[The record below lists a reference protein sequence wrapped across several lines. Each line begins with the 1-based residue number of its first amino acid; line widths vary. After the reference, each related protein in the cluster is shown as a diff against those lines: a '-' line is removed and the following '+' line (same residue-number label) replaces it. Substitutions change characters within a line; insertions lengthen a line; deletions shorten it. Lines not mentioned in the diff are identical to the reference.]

1 MKSRE
6 EKTVPACV
14 GDTRI
19 PCRRHLTTRS
29 VFLAVAVAGAAAC
42 RGEQSAAPPL
52 PLVELATAVVDGSG
66 EDIVLS
72 GTIEAERTTP
82 LDFGVIGTIEE
93 LAVHEGQVV
102 QRGQVLGRLKTR
114 AYEDAL
120 AIAVAKADQ
129 AEDALRRLEP
139 MHRNRTIADVK
150 WVEVQ
155 TGVQQARHAR
165 SLAQKNLDDCVLRA
179 PVDGTVTSRSAE
191 PGMTTMP
198 GRPVLV
204 LVSTRVV
211 RATAPVPSG
220 KVARLRMGQVVSV
233 LVDAVG
239 TERSGEIVEIGVV
252 ADPLTRTYPVKV
264 RLPNTDGA
272 LRVGMV
278 AKLRVRIA
286 GAASAVVVPRE
297 AVRVDGSGEPV
308 VYVVRGDVVR
318 YQPVEVAGYR
328 GEYIAIS
335 RGLFAGDR
343 VVTSGTPMLADG
355 IKIRVAATPD
365 SGARAR

>member
-1 MKSRE
+1 MS
-6 EKTVPACV
+6 ACI
-14 GDTRI
+14 GETRI
-19 PCRRHLTTRS
+19 PGMRRFMPRP
-29 VFLAVAVAGAAAC
+29 VFLTVLVASLAAC
-42 RGEQSAAPPL
+42 RGEQSAAPPP

-66 EDIVLS
+66 EDISLS

-82 LDFGVIGTIEE
+82 LDFPVVGTIEE
-93 LAVHEGQVV
+93 LSVHEGQVV
-102 QRGQVLGRLKTR
+102 QRGQVLGRLNTR
-114 AYEDAL
+114 SYEDAL
-120 AIAVAKADQ
+120 AIAVAKSDQ

-191 PGMTTMP
+191 PGMSAIP

-220 KVARLRMGQVVSV
+220 QVSRLRVGQTVSV
-233 LVDAVG
+233 RVDAVG
-239 TERSGEIVEIGVV
+239 TGRSGEIVEIGVA

-264 RLPNTDGA
+264 RLANADGA
-272 LRVGMV
+272 LRIGMV
-278 AKLRVRIA
+278 AELRARVA

-297 AVRVDGSGEPV
+297 AVRVDDTGKSV

-318 YQPVEVAGYR
+318 YQSVDVIGYH
-328 GEYIAIS
+328 GESISIS
-335 RGLFAGDR
+335 RGLSAGDR

-355 IKIRVAATPD
+355 IKIRVASSPV

>member
-1 MKSRE
+1 M
-6 EKTVPACV
+6 PACI
-14 GDTRI
+14 GETRI
-19 PCRRHLTTRS
+19 PGMRRFMPRP
-29 VFLAVAVAGAAAC
+29 VFLTILVASLAAC
-42 RGEQSAAPPL
+42 RGEQSAAPPP

-66 EDIVLS
+66 EDISLS

-82 LDFGVIGTIEE
+82 LDFPVVGTIEE
-93 LAVHEGQVV
+93 LSVHEGQVV

-114 AYEDAL
+114 SYEDAL
-120 AIAVAKADQ
+120 AIAVAKSDQ

-191 PGMTTMP
+191 PGMSAMP

-220 KVARLRMGQVVSV
+220 QVSRLRVGQTVSV
-233 LVDAVG
+233 RVDAVG
-239 TERSGEIVEIGVV
+239 AGRSGEIVEIGVA

-264 RLPNTDGA
+264 RLANADGT
-272 LRVGMV
+272 LRIGMV
-278 AKLRVRIA
+278 AELRVRVA

-297 AVRVDGSGEPV
+297 AVRVDDSGKPV

-318 YQPVEVAGYR
+318 YQTVDVAGYR

-335 RGLFAGDR
+335 RGLSAGDR

-355 IKIRVAATPD
+355 IKIRVASSPV